1 MTEYVALAEMKNRL
15 SEFVERIDREHDRV
29 IITKHGHPAAVVMS
43 IDDLE
48 SLEETLAILSD
59 PGLMAQIR
67 ESDAD
72 ISAGRAERVT
82 KDQLLIRLANR
93 SS

>member
-29 IITKHGHPAAVVMS
+29 VITKHGHPAAVVMS

-59 PGLMAQIR
+59 PGLMARIR
-67 ESDAD
+67 ESDTD
-72 ISAGRAERVT
+72 IAAGRVERVT
-82 KDQLLIRLANR
+82 KDHLLVRLADR